1 MWGIAKREYKF
12 YFTNLTGYLVIG
24 SYLTINTLIL
34 WFFDTPYNFL
44 NYEVANIDLFFELS
58 PWLLVVLISSLS
70 LGSFS
75 EEISTG
81 TIELLLTKPL
91 NPYQIF
97 TGKFLG
103 LIFIF
108 STCFLITLINILALN
123 SLLKLE
129 SELDFSSIIT
139 SYLGLFLVGLI
150 FISICLCCS
159 LLFRSL
165 VLSFLTGFILCFFQF
180 FMWDFMASLVSD
192 PLLYEIISSI
202 GIKKHYISLSRGII
216 KLDDIIYLIGSIII
230 FHMLGVNQIKKSQH
244 I

>member
-1 MWGIAKREYKF
+1 M
-12 YFTNLTGYLVIG
+12 TGYLVIG

-97 TGKFLG
+97 
-103 LIFIF
+103 
-108 STCFLITLINILALN
+108 SQ
-123 SLLKLE
+123 
-129 SELDFSSIIT
+129 
-139 SYLGLFLVGLI
+139 V
-150 FISICLCCS
+150 
-159 LLFRSL
+159 
-165 VLSFLTGFILCFFQF
+165 SF
-180 FMWDFMASLVSD
+180 
-192 PLLYEIISSI
+192 
-202 GIKKHYISLSRGII
+202 
-216 KLDDIIYLIGSIII
+216 
-230 FHMLGVNQIKKSQH
+230 
-244 I
+244 